1 TVGMVYYDF
10 RFFGAP
16 NYTYVFEDRKTLYR
30 YLPKQPQD
38 DELNLSP
45 VRRDYFIEGGR
56 SELIHELLGMFLP
69 VIALIS
75 YNMLIHIAAQ
85 FHKKKFARNYQSA
98 ESSKQERGREASN
111 RKEEDQ
117 DFMAVRK

>member
-1 TVGMVYYDF
+1 TFGIVYYDF

-16 NYTYVFEDRKTLYR
+16 TYTYVYEDRKTR
-30 YLPKQPQD
+30 NPDLPAALPLPAQAAA
-38 DELNLSP
+38 P
-45 VRRDYFIEGGR
+45 VRRDYFIERGH
-56 SELIHELLGMFLP
+56 SDSIYELLGGFDP

-98 ESSKQERGREASN
+98 ESLKHEGGREASN
-111 RKEEDQ
+111 RKE
-117 DFMAVRK
+117 